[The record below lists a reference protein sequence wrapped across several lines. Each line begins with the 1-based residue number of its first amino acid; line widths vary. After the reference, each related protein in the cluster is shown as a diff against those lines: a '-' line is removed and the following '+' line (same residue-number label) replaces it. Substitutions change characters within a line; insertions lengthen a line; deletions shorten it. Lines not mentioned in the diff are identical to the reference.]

1 MVSNEIPALTPDELL
16 TTTRTIRKRMD
27 FERPVSRD
35 VIEECLTL
43 AMQAPNGS
51 NMQSWEWLL
60 IDDADMRCKVADIYR
75 AAMADHIRELQE
87 HPENYPK
94 TDYSDEAGQRM
105 FAAVAYLNENLHR
118 APVLVIPTFGGRTE
132 TASVFLQASMWGS
145 ILPAVWN
152 FMLALRSRGM
162 GSAWTTSISIAS
174 ARWPICSAFPSRI
187 ARRRACSRWHTRWER
202 RSSLDAG
209 ARCRRWCTGT
219 GGRGDER
226 QPTIAVS
233 PSERAARPSVRPA
246 SGHPVDRTIPR
257 RFGLRPNTSG
267 HSPDLR
273 HVGLAIAPAGRDAR
287 RGLRIARV
295 HRPGSGSRHRPCTG
309 RRLAPGREIRSSRRV
324 RVFRFPRLRAAARGA
339 LSSAPGDARCRR
351 TGQV

>member
-162 GSAWTTSISIAS
+162 GSAWTTIHLNREREMADLLGIPFANRTQ
-174 ARWPICSAFPSRI
+174 AGLFPVAYTLGTSFKPG
-187 ARRRACSRWHTRWER
+187 RRRPVQEVVHWNRWQ
-202 RSSLDAG
+202 
-209 ARCRRWCTGT
+209 
-219 GGRGDER
+219 GR
-226 QPTIAVS
+226 
-233 PSERAARPSVRPA
+233 
-246 SGHPVDRTIPR
+246 
-257 RFGLRPNTSG
+257 
-267 HSPDLR
+267 
-273 HVGLAIAPAGRDAR
+273 
-287 RGLRIARV
+287 
-295 HRPGSGSRHRPCTG
+295 
-309 RRLAPGREIRSSRRV
+309 
-324 RVFRFPRLRAAARGA
+324 
-339 LSSAPGDARCRR
+339 
-351 TGQV
+351 